1 VSSSNEAVMKFSN
14 VSTLAVIF
22 CLCIVGCTPDAT
34 PFPVD
39 IPTISS
45 TPPAGSQSTLR
56 YALSANTENLVSDL
70 AVIQAAAQVEQL
82 TEPINNGDLGN
93 RYDLVAA
100 YGDLAE
106 GTRSPIVHHITL
118 ILNPVI
124 APLDNAILINILR
137 RSLNSQDIVTT
148 LKMAGAEPNVLES
161 SPTAIMRTELANAG
175 WPDGLSLI
183 LAYAYTPGVVNV
195 AEQLQRAGIRAHLL
209 TLTEKEI
216 RIAFEEGR
224 IQAALMVWKTP
235 EEREDWVSRF
245 GSDNVIDLYSIPI
258 SYLAISGLKVEFT
271 ASGWP
276 IPAK

>member
-1 VSSSNEAVMKFSN
+1 MKVSAVS
-14 VSTLAVIF
+14 AVVF

-45 TPPAGSQSTLR
+45 TPLPGSQSTLR
-56 YALSANTENLVSDL
+56 YALAANTENLVSDL
-70 AVIQAAAQVEQL
+70 AVMQAAAQVEQL
-82 TEPINNGDLGN
+82 TEPINTDDLGS
-93 RYDLVAA
+93 RYDLVVA

-106 GTRSPIVHHITL
+106 GIHSPIVHHIAL
-118 ILNPVI
+118 ILNPSI

-137 RSLNSQDIVTT
+137 RSLNPQNIVTA
-148 LKMAGAEPNVLES
+148 LEMAGAEANVFES
-161 SPTAIMRTELANAG
+161 ASPMTLRTELANAG

-183 LAYAYTPGVVNV
+183 LAYAYTPGIANV
-195 AEQLQRAGIRAHLL
+195 SEQLQQVGIKAQLL
-209 TLTEKEI
+209 ALTENEI
-216 RIAFEEGR
+216 GVAFEEGR

-235 EEREDWVSRF
+235 EERQDWVSRF
-245 GSDNVIDLYSIPI
+245 GSDNVIDLYSVPI